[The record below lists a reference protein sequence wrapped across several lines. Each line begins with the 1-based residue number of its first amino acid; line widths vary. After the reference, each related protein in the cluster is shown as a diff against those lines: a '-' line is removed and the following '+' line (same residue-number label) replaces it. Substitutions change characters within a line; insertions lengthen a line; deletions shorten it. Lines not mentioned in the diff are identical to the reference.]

1 MEKRN
6 RLVAPRNV
14 VNTKML
20 YSFYILKELSKGNVI
35 FGNRVLEEFRNRFSE
50 TSLPFPVS
58 SSTIYETL
66 YDLELKGYV
75 KSNWTGDEFL
85 NKRSKK
91 IYSITDSGIEYYK
104 YHISDYIDNLNKTK
118 ATLDIMI
125 EMLIKWSAFF

>member
-20 YSFYILKELSKGNVI
+20 YSFYILKELAKGNTI
-35 FGNRVLEEFRNRFSE
+35 FGNKVLEEFRNTFST

-66 YDLELKGYV
+66 YDLEVKGYV
-75 KSNWTGDEFL
+75 TSTWTGDEFL

-104 YHISDYIDNLNKTK
+104 NHIADYINNLNKTK
-118 ATLDIMI
+118 ATLDTMI
-125 EMLIKWSAFF
+125 NMLK

>member
-75 KSNWTGDEFL
+75 KSSWTGDEFL

-104 YHISDYIDNLNKTK
+104 NHIADYISNLNKTK

-125 EMLIKWSAFF
+125 DMLMK